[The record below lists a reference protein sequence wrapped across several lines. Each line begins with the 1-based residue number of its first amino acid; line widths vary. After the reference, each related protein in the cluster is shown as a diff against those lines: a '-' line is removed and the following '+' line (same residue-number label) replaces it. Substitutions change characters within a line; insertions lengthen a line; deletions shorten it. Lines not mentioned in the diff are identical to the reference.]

1 MSTKIKPGTIV
12 HNKTTGEPAF
22 VLDSF
27 KSEQSPYYPAMSGD
41 MLTLRRAVQ
50 LEDGGLQYLVA
61 TFHLEEYDTQESI
74 KQKALDDYLAFE
86 AGKEA
91 AASKLSTSPVS
102 H

>member
-1 MSTKIKPGTIV
+1 MSTKIKPGTV
-12 HNKTTGEPAF
+12 VYNKMTAEPAF

-27 KSEQSPYYPAMSGD
+27 KAPTIYPSLSGD

-91 AASKLSTSPVS
+91 AATHRETLPAVS